1 MVKKDEL
8 ETPRCEYKGC
18 LPHRAEPAYLL
29 IWNLPSGPVVKWS
42 CADHRFRFGGN
53 RKPVVAKVE
62 WFEEEPSCSH
72 CESGDGTVQATCVD
86 AECDECERRCEDEP
100 CGKAAAAAGTVRP
113 RKNETSSAPTE
124 STCIGCCKALA
135 LPYPL
140 GCGGQLCQ
148 RCVDLQNA
156 EYRQWVAK
164 QRALGNIPFG
174 NGEPETRLVR

>member
-62 WFEEEPSCSH
+62 WFEEETSCSH
-72 CESGDGTVQATCVD
+72 CKSGDETVQATCVD
-86 AECDECERRCEDEP
+86 P
-100 CGKAAAAAGTVRP
+100 AAAAATVHSQ
-113 RKNETSSAPTE
+113 KNETSPAPTE
-124 STCIGCCKALA
+124 STCIRCRMTPALA
-135 LPYPL
+135 YPL

-148 RCVDLQNA
+148 QCVDLQNA

-174 NGEPETRLVR
+174 SGEPETRLVR